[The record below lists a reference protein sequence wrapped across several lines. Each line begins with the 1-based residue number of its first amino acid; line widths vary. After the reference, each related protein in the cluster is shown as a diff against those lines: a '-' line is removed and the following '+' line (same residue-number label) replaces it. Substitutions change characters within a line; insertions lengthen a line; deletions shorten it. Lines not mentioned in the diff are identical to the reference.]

1 MRQSVKG
8 GPQIGAAEQPKNQN
22 GYEPVALS
30 GSQSACEGGGKGVT
44 AQVACFFF
52 VDPSASQN
60 SPSKRWQR
68 ARIKAFCAGI
78 EY

>member
-8 GPQIGAAEQPKNQN
+8 GPNQAPPNSPKTKMVMNQSHSV
-22 GYEPVALS
+22 GVRVLV
-30 GSQSACEGGGKGVT
+30 GVGGKGVT
-44 AQVACFFF
+44 AQVACFF

-68 ARIKAFCAGI
+68 ARIKAFFAGI